1 MIAASQKAVSGA
13 AATTEAEGPS
23 VRGPGPRP
31 LQHAWTVAPSE
42 AREIQTSL
50 RHAVVLDDSHGPVRR
65 IAGADVAFIG
75 AGRTARA
82 AIAVLS
88 FPGLDLIEQAIVERP
103 CDFPYVTG
111 LLSFREVPVLLH
123 GLERLSKWPDLVLCD
138 GQGYAHPRRLG
149 LACHF
154 GLAADLPTIGVAKT
168 RLIGR
173 HGPVPAARGD
183 WTALL
188 DKEETIGAVLRTRA
202 GIRPLFV
209 SVGHRVGL
217 ESAVRFVMACTTRY
231 RLPETTRAA
240 HRLASGP

>member
-1 MIAASQKAVSGA
+1 MIVASQKAVSGA
-13 AATTEAEGPS
+13 AAPTEAEGPS

-50 RHAVVLDDSHGPVRR
+50 RHAVVLEDSHGPVRR

-88 FPGLDLIEQAIVERP
+88 FPGLDLIEQAIAERP
-103 CDFPYVTG
+103 CDFSYVTG

-123 GLERLSKWPDLVLCD
+123 VLERLSLWPDLVLCD

-188 DKEETIGAVLRTRA
+188 DKEETIGVVLRTRA
-202 GIRPLFV
+202 GVRPLFV

>member
-1 MIAASQKAVSGA
+1 M
-13 AATTEAEGPS
+13 TDAECPG

-31 LQHAWTVAPSE
+31 LQHPWTVAPSE
-42 AREIQTSL
+42 ARVIQTSL
-50 RHAVVLDDSHGPVRR
+50 HDAVMLKDSQGPVRR

-88 FPGLDLIEQAIVERP
+88 FPGLDLIEQAIAERP
-103 CDFPYVTG
+103 CDFPYMTG
-111 LLSFREVPVLLH
+111 LLSFREVPVLLQA
-123 GLERLSKWPDLVLCD
+123 LERLSVWPDLMLCD

-149 LACHF
+149 LACHL
-154 GLAADLPTIGVAKT
+154 GLCADLPTIGVAKT

-173 HGPVPAARGD
+173 HGPVPAGRGD

-188 DKEETIGAVLRTRA
+188 DKEETIGAVLRTRV
-202 GIRPLFV
+202 GVRPLFV
-209 SVGHRVGL
+209 SVGHRVSL
-217 ESAVRFVMACTTRY
+217 PSAVRFVMACTTRY

-240 HRLASGP
+240 HRLASSP